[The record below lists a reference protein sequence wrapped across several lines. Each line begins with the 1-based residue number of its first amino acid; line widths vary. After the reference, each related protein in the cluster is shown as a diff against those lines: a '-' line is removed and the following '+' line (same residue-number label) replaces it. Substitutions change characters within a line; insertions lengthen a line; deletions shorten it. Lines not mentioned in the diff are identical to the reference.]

1 MKTKHTIG
9 RIGLI
14 FGWVVLLFGCSKPI
28 LNDIEP
34 STAYPR
40 QIVSADGSKLTL
52 ASAIWDHDLASETTL
67 KSSFLSGRYFQLP
80 DVASVGNHPVALRTS
95 KGTSDNE
102 VMVNVLASSGTWPN
116 PRIQDVSIAY
126 VGGENA
132 SNADYF
138 LAVAV
143 ANGDADAV
151 VTIDGVDVPT
161 IFTSAIPTDYLN
173 VHTPSTY
180 GYPIYHYS
188 LHLAF
193 VEDQN
198 WNSNVQVRLRNHDGA
213 LSAQQSYSF
222 ASDFD
227 SIDSDNDGLLDI
239 WETDGYTT
247 PSGAIIDLAALGC
260 DPKRKDVLVE
270 VDWVA
275 AATPDPSI
283 WAIIEQTFEQA
294 PILNPDGSSGISM
307 HLDRGQAGGFASG
320 GTILAD
326 HTTMDFGANGS
337 PGYVDFYTY
346 KNNSVNFNPDK
357 LNIVHYG
364 IIGRARPNGSSGR
377 GEVFGNDFMVTFTN
391 FTGSQAFSTPRN
403 QIGTFMHELGH
414 NLNLCHG
421 GACVTPVD
429 WNETFKVNQPSIM
442 NYRYQFPAVSID
454 CDLNSD
460 LAFGFS
466 QGMLAN
472 LNEASVFEANGI
484 CDNVPIDFNNN
495 GSSTNSGVINLNG
508 DGNSTDVSIDYN
520 EWRSIRLDFT
530 STGSQWNNN

>member
-1 MKTKHTIG
+1 MKTTHSLGK
-9 RIGLI
+9 IGLI
-14 FGWVVLLFGCSKPI
+14 LAWTLLLVGCSKPV

-40 QIVSADGSKLTL
+40 QILSVDGSKLSFAT
-52 ASAIWDHDLASETTL
+52 AIWDHDLASETAL
-67 KSSFLSGRYFQLP
+67 NSSFLSGRYFQLP
-80 DVASVGNHPVALRTS
+80 DAASTGNHPIALRTS

-102 VMVNVLASSGTWPN
+102 VMVNVLAPSGSFPN
-116 PRIQDVSIAY
+116 PRIQDIGIAY
-126 VGGENA
+126 VGGSNA
-132 SNADYF
+132 TGADYF

-173 VHTPSTY
+173 VHTPATY

-193 VEDQN
+193 VENQT
-198 WNSNVQVRLRNHDGA
+198 WGSNVQVRLRNHDGTQ
-213 LSAQQSYSF
+213 SAQQAYGF
-222 ASDFD
+222 AADFD
-227 SIDSDNDGLLDI
+227 AIDSDNDGLLDI

-283 WAIIEQTFEQA
+283 WATIEQTFEQA

-320 GTILAD
+320 GTILPD
-326 HTTMDFGANGS
+326 HTTMDFGANAS

-346 KNNSVNFNPDK
+346 KNNNANFNADK
-357 LNIVHYG
+357 LEIFHYA
-364 IIGRARPNGSSGR
+364 IIGRARPGGSSGR

-391 FTGSQAFSTPRN
+391 FTGPQAFATPRN

-421 GACVTPVD
+421 GACVTPID

-442 NYRYQFPAVSID
+442 NYRYQFPAVSTD

-460 LAFGFS
+460 LAFGYS

-484 CDNVPIDFNNN
+484 CDNLAIDFNGN
-495 GSSTNSGVINLNG
+495 GSSSNSGTIDLNG
-508 DGNSTDVSIDYN
+508 DGNSADISIDYN
-520 EWRSIRLDFT
+520 EWGSIRLDFT
-530 STGSQWNNN
+530 ASGSQWNNN